1 MDNTIKITLIGQSYE
16 KDPFGQLVPKEI
28 TRTIWGRKSPIT
40 RAEWGEA
47 GRQGVN
53 PSFQVKI
60 RTREYR
66 GELVA
71 EIHGERY
78 GIYRSYQ
85 AGETTEL
92 YLQKKVGDY
101 DQG

>member
-1 MDNTIKITLIGQSYE
+1 MDNTIKITLIGQTYE
-16 KDPFGQLVPKEI
+16 KDKFGQWVPEET

-53 PSFQVKI
+53 PSFQVKV
-60 RTREYR
+60 RTQEYR

-71 EIHGERY
+71 EVKGSRY
-78 GIYRSYQ
+78 GIYRTYED
-85 AGETTEL
+85 GEVTEL
-92 YLQKKVGDY
+92 YLEQKVGDHERS
-101 DQG
+101 